1 MGYIDFFK
9 PDRKETVYVSIINY
23 GLNSKIHCLVLR
35 LVKFSILN
43 EKLGFIWNYILCSI
57 IIPCFQPFVSYFD
70 FVYQMNQF
78 EYIDNSMG
86 SKHFFKWDGKQE
98 VCVWNYYLHWLNLC
112 LVKFFILKA
121 LSQQLKEIGNV
132 IFYCIYIPCFQPYFS
147 KFNFVYQMNH
157 FEDIGKLYGKH
168 RFL

>member
-43 EKLGFIWNYILCSI
+43 EIIWNYILCSI
-57 IIPCFQPFVSYFD
+57 IIPCFQPFVSFSILSKWTSLNTLTIAWE
-70 FVYQMNQF
+70 VNISSNGTGNKKCASKLLTALTQF
-78 EYIDNSMG
+78 MS
-86 SKHFFKWDGKQE
+86 
-98 VCVWNYYLHWLNLC
+98 
-112 LVKFFILKA
+112 KFFILKA

-157 FEDIGKLYGKH
+157 FETSGNFMGNIDFFKPVGK
-168 RFL
+168 

>member
-98 VCVWNYYLHWLNLC
+98 VCV
-112 LVKFFILKA
+112 
-121 LSQQLKEIGNV
+121 
-132 IFYCIYIPCFQPYFS
+132 
-147 KFNFVYQMNH
+147 
-157 FEDIGKLYGKH
+157 
-168 RFL
+168 